1 MENIRTA
8 LFGTLLVSAATGA
21 GIALTDQYLW
31 STAPSHA
38 IGLVAFVTIDI
49 ALAILLSRKTWLGSM
64 LSIGLATVQAI
75 AMTADIL
82 TYSTPDVTQQA
93 FRTYLLSNPLF
104 VILLVIQPVIL
115 GLAFGTANL
124 VNQYYLVRRWIR
136 VNVLA

>member
-31 STAPSHA
+31 STAPTHA
-38 IGLVAFVTIDI
+38 IGLVVFVTIDI
-49 ALAILLSRKTWLGSM
+49 ALAILLSRKTWLGSV
-64 LSIGLATVQAI
+64 LSIGLATVHAI
-75 AMTADIL
+75 AMLADIL

-115 GLAFGTANL
+115 WLAFGTAN
-124 VNQYYLVRRWIR
+124 VRTQYYMVRRWIR
-136 VNVLA
+136 MNVLA